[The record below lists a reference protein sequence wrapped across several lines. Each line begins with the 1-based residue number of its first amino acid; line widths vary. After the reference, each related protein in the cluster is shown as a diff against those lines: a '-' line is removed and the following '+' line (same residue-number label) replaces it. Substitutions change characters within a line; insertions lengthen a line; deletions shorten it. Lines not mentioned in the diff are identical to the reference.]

1 MICYY
6 LVPQPNLLSVVVYLG
21 GIIGI
26 IIIVICLGGIIEI
39 ELRNK
44 IVQNLILQSLIK
56 WRNAQHPLTMRFNNA
71 ISYGLHQE
79 IDKDINL
86 IIVTL

>member
-6 LVPQPNLLSVVVYLG
+6 FVPQPNLLRDVVYLG

-44 IVQNLILQSLIK
+44 IVQNLI
-56 WRNAQHPLTMRFNNA
+56 AVA
-71 ISYGLHQE
+71 
-79 IDKDINL
+79 DKMEKPS
-86 IIVTL
+86 TPT

>member
-1 MICYY
+1 MKLSNESTSVHDLLLFC
-6 LVPQPNLLSVVVYLG
+6 PSQPNLLRDVVVYLG

-44 IVQNLILQSLIK
+44 IVQNLI
-56 WRNAQHPLTMRFNNA
+56 AVA
-71 ISYGLHQE
+71 
-79 IDKDINL
+79 DKMEKPS
-86 IIVTL
+86 TPT

>member
-44 IVQNLILQSLIK
+44 IVQNLI
-56 WRNAQHPLTMRFNNA
+56 AVA
-71 ISYGLHQE
+71 
-79 IDKDINL
+79 DKMEKPS
-86 IIVTL
+86 TPT